1 MSALQYYFV
10 ENGVLEHVI
19 FNKYTLDNGI
29 IKNAKGEQLRYTKNK
44 DGYNRC
50 SVIDDSGKT
59 RNIQVGR
66 AIASTFLGSPPTP
79 AHTADHKNKNPG
91 DDTPDNIR
99 WLCKSGQRYNQDRSE
114 ISKTAFIVVRD
125 GDEKTI
131 NEWVEH
137 LKGYVNSYGREYTN
151 GMIKQYARRK
161 QHCFSYKKYLDLS
174 GEVWKE
180 IIGSKNTQGHWEISN
195 MNRVKYATSHANIIL
210 SGERLGLQNGY
221 PRININGKSWPC
233 HIISFMTFFPE
244 EYANK
249 KPDEIVLHEDDDKL
263 DFRPHKLRLGT
274 QSENMK
280 DSYVNGKRDGTK
292 TERVRC
298 VSYINDVLEKEH
310 ASQDD
315 AVKYLKSCGYERATH
330 SAISMALNEIRKTAY
345 DRTWKK
351 LRSLSN

>member
-1 MSALQYYFV
+1 MTPLCYWFV
-10 ENGVLEHVI
+10 KKGVLEHVI
-19 FNKYTLDNGI
+19 FNKYTIDNGV
-29 IKNAKGEQLRYTKNK
+29 IKNSKGEPMAYNKNK
-44 DGYNRC
+44 GGYNRC
-50 SVIDDSGKT
+50 SVSDDSGKT

-99 WLCKSGQRYNQDRSE
+99 WLCKSGQRHNQDRSE
-114 ISKTAFIVVRD
+114 NLKTAFLVDRY

-137 LKGYVNSYGREYTN
+137 MKEGVNSYGREYTN

-161 QHCFSYKKYLDLS
+161 QHGFSYKEYPDLP
-174 GEVWKE
+174 GEIWKE
-180 IIGSKNTQGHWEISN
+180 IIDSRNTQGYWEISN
-195 MNRVKYATSHANIIL
+195 MNRVKYATSHANTIL
-210 SGERLGLQNGY
+210 SEERLGLRNGY
-221 PRININGKSWPC
+221 PRININGKSWCC
-233 HIISFMTFFPE
+233 HILAFMTFFPDE
-244 EYANK
+244 WANK
-249 KPDEIVLHEDDDKL
+249 KPDEMVLHEDDDKL

-280 DSYVNGKRDGTK
+280 DSYDNGKRDGIK
-292 TERVRC
+292 TERVKC
-298 VSYINDVLEKEH
+298 VSYIDCVLEKEH
-310 ASQDD
+310 TSQED

-330 SAISMALNEIRKTAY
+330 SAISMVLNETRKTAY

-351 LRSLSN
+351 L